1 MKKFEDLVFTDH
13 PWHERAQQAILWF
26 DNGYGVSVLFG
37 ERFECGFYS
46 NGVDTY
52 EVAVMYDDQLTYP
65 MEDDVV
71 GFLKADEVTAYM
83 DKVQRLPVKEYV
95 YPGSDV
101 QQ

>member
-1 MKKFEDLVFTDH
+1 MKTFEDLVFTDH
-13 PWHERAQQAILWF
+13 PFHERAKQAILWF
-26 DNGYGVSVLFG
+26 DNGYGVSVLLG
-37 ERFECGFYS
+37 ARFYS
-46 NGVDTY
+46 NGSDTY
-52 EVAVMYDDQLTYP
+52 EVAIMYDDQLTYP

-71 GFLKADEVTAYM
+71 GYLKAWEVTAYM

>member
-1 MKKFEDLVFTDH
+1 MKTFEDLVFTDH
-13 PWHERAQQAILWF
+13 PFYVRAQQAILWF
-26 DNGYGVSVLFG
+26 DNGYGVSVL
-37 ERFECGFYS
+37 CGARFYS
-46 NGVDTY
+46 NGRDTY

-71 GFLKADEVTAYM
+71 GHLTADKVTAYM
-83 DKVQRLPVKEYV
+83 DKVQSLWPDKKEYV

>member
-13 PWHERAQQAILWF
+13 PFIDGAQQAILWF
-26 DNGYGVSVLFG
+26 DNGYGVSVLLG
-37 ERFECGFYS
+37 ARFYS
-46 NGVDTY
+46 NGQDTY

-65 MEDDVV
+65 MEDDVI